1 MVNDVSLVK
10 VYLDY
15 QTKFEKEYGEKSI
28 VLMQVGAF
36 FEMYGIDNKKE
47 KIGNLK
53 KIAEILNII
62 LTRKRKCV
70 VENSVK
76 NPQMC
81 GFQLSYLKRHLNI
94 FIR

>member
-15 QTKFEKEYGEKSI
+15 QTKYENNMVKVNCVNAGGS
-28 VLMQVGAF
+28 F
-36 FEMYGIDNKKE
+36 FEMYGIDNKE

-62 LTRKRKCV
+62 LAKRKSMLLRIV
-70 VENSVK
+70 
-76 NPQMC
+76 
-81 GFQLSYLKRHLNI
+81 
-94 FIR
+94 